1 MILACGASNPR
12 DIKVPGRDAQGI
24 YFAVDFL
31 KSTTKAL
38 WANDMKL
45 KTGSYISAKG
55 KNVIVIG
62 GGDTGNDCVGT
73 FMVSRKRSLC
83 LVLILAFIQRQ

>member
-1 MILACGASNPR
+1 MLALRNAAELRCPAYELANHACGASNPR
-12 DIKVPGRDAQGI
+12 DIKAPGRDAQGI

-45 KTGSYISAKG
+45 KTGGYISDK
-55 KNVIVIG
+55 KEK
-62 GGDTGNDCVGT
+62 
-73 FMVSRKRSLC
+73 M
-83 LVLILAFIQRQ
+83 